1 MKNQIIIPA
10 IILSALMIV
19 SCGKQET
26 NPVMLETPVANISN
40 STAVENA
47 AYYLYIFNSSTQG
60 TTDENSIEFTG
71 LTEGEKYTFIIKA
84 VAEKE
89 SGYQDSKWS
98 TLIEYTLS
106 AEDPGNSDN
115 QDPDNPDNNEDPD
128 NPDNNEDPDIPD
140 NPDDPVV
147 RDPEVGDYYF
157 SDGTWSSKME
167 SGKEVIGIV
176 FWTGDPAKDD
186 NALRND
192 HPECTHGLVV
202 AIDGDQYVAWQSG
215 YASYGKTVGEWV
227 VNNTEYENIATYC
240 ESTDNLNKML
250 GYNNTKAIQAFNA
263 DPSNSAWPVE
273 AVQAVDTYNE
283 THPAPESS
291 SGWYLPSI
299 KEYIIMCYKETDA
312 YFGVLPAT
320 SNYDMLNRILS
331 SIPGAQT
338 IGSDGLGFYSSS
350 TEEKA
355 SINNAYAISFC
366 HAMVATNTKDN
377 ATLYSTRFVLAF

>member
-1 MKNQIIIPA
+1 MKKYYHMKSHIIPT
-10 IILSALMIV
+10 IILSALMAI

-40 STAVENA
+40 STETSFTVSWEAVENA

-60 TTDENSIEFTG
+60 TTEENSIEFTG

-89 SGYQDSKWS
+89 SVYQDSKWS
-98 TLIEYTLS
+98 TLIEYTLQ
-106 AEDPGNSDN
+106 A
-115 QDPDNPDNNEDPD
+115 EDPD
-128 NPDNNEDPDIPD
+128 NPDDNED
-140 NPDDPVV
+140 PDDPVV

-338 IGSDGLGFYSSS
+338 IGNDGLGFYSSS

-355 SINNAYAISFC
+355 SIDKAYAISFC
-366 HAMVATNTKDN
+366 YATVATNTKNN

>member
-1 MKNQIIIPA
+1 MKKYYHMKSHIIPT
-10 IILSALMIV
+10 IILSALMAI

-40 STAVENA
+40 STETSFTVSWEAVENA

-60 TTDENSIEFTG
+60 TTEENSIEFTG

-89 SGYQDSKWS
+89 SVYQDSKWS
-98 TLIEYTLS
+98 TLIEYTLQ
-106 AEDPGNSDN
+106 A
-115 QDPDNPDNNEDPD
+115 EDPD
-128 NPDNNEDPDIPD
+128 NPDDNED
-140 NPDDPVV
+140 PDDPVV
-147 RDPEVGDYYF
+147 LDPEVGDYYF

-355 SINNAYAISFC
+355 TIDKAYAISFC
-366 HAMVATNTKDN
+366 YATVATNTKDN

>member
-1 MKNQIIIPA
+1 MKKYYHMKSHIIPT
-10 IILSALMIV
+10 IILSALMAI

-40 STAVENA
+40 STETSFTVSWEAVENA

-60 TTDENSIEFTG
+60 TTEENSIEFTG

-89 SGYQDSKWS
+89 SVYQDSKWS
-98 TLIEYTLS
+98 TLIEYTLQ
-106 AEDPGNSDN
+106 A
-115 QDPDNPDNNEDPD
+115 EDPD
-128 NPDNNEDPDIPD
+128 NPDDNED
-140 NPDDPVV
+140 PDDPVV
-147 RDPEVGDYYF
+147 LAPEVGDYYF

-338 IGSDGLGFYSSS
+338 IGNDGLGFYSSS

-355 SINNAYAISFC
+355 TIDKAYAISFC
-366 HAMVATNTKDN
+366 YATVATNTKDN

>member
-1 MKNQIIIPA
+1 MKKYYHMKSHIIPT
-10 IILSALMIV
+10 IILSALMAI

-40 STAVENA
+40 STETSFTVSWEAVENA
-47 AYYLYIFNSSTQG
+47 SYYLYIFNSSTQG

-89 SGYQDSKWS
+89 SVYQDSKWS
-98 TLIEYTLS
+98 TLIEYTLQ
-106 AEDPGNSDN
+106 AEDPGN
-115 QDPDNPDNNEDPD
+115 PDDNED
-128 NPDNNEDPDIPD
+128 
-140 NPDDPVV
+140 PDDPVV
-147 RDPEVGDYYF
+147 LDPEVGDYYF

-355 SINNAYAISFC
+355 TIDKAYAISFC
-366 HAMVATNTKDN
+366 YATVATNTKDN

>member
-1 MKNQIIIPA
+1 MKKYYHMKSHIIPT
-10 IILSALMIV
+10 IILSALMAI

-40 STAVENA
+40 STETSFTVSWEAVENA

-89 SGYQDSKWS
+89 SVYQDSKWS
-98 TLIEYTLS
+98 TLIEYTLQ
-106 AEDPGNSDN
+106 A
-115 QDPDNPDNNEDPD
+115 EDPD
-128 NPDNNEDPDIPD
+128 NPDDNED
-140 NPDDPVV
+140 PDDPVV

-320 SNYDMLNRILS
+320 SNYDMLNRKLS

-355 SINNAYAISFC
+355 TIDKAYAISFC
-366 HAMVATNTKDN
+366 YATVATNTKDN

>member
-1 MKNQIIIPA
+1 MKKQIIIPA

-40 STAVENA
+40 STETSFTVSWEAVENA

-106 AEDPGNSDN
+106 AEDP
-115 QDPDNPDNNEDPD
+115 
-128 NPDNNEDPDIPD
+128 DIPD

-147 RDPEVGDYYF
+147 LDPEVGDYYF

-312 YFGVLPAT
+312 YSGVLPAT

-355 SINNAYAISFC
+355 TIEKAYAISFC

>member
-1 MKNQIIIPA
+1 MKKYYHMKSHIIIPT
-10 IILSALMIV
+10 IILSALMAI

-40 STAVENA
+40 STETSFTVSWEAVENA

-106 AEDPGNSDN
+106 AEDP
-115 QDPDNPDNNEDPD
+115 
-128 NPDNNEDPDIPD
+128 DIPD

-147 RDPEVGDYYF
+147 LDPEVGDYYF

-312 YFGVLPAT
+312 YSGVLPAT
-320 SNYDMLNRILS
+320 SNYDKLNRILS

-355 SINNAYAISFC
+355 TIEKAYAISFC

>member
-1 MKNQIIIPA
+1 MA
-10 IILSALMIV
+10 I

-40 STAVENA
+40 STETSFTVSWEAVENA

-89 SGYQDSKWS
+89 SVYQDSKWS
-98 TLIEYTLS
+98 TLIEYTLQ
-106 AEDPGNSDN
+106 AEDSGNSDN
-115 QDPDNPDNNEDPD
+115 QDPD
-128 NPDNNEDPDIPD
+128 
-140 NPDDPVV
+140 DPVV
-147 RDPEVGDYYF
+147 LDPEVGDYYF

-355 SINNAYAISFC
+355 TIDKAYAISFC
-366 HAMVATNTKDN
+366 YATVATNTKDN

>member
-1 MKNQIIIPA
+1 MKKYYHMKSHIIIPT
-10 IILSALMIV
+10 IILSALMAI

-40 STAVENA
+40 STETSFTVSWEAVENA

-71 LTEGEKYTFIIKA
+71 LTEGEKYTFTIKA

-106 AEDPGNSDN
+106 AEDP
-115 QDPDNPDNNEDPD
+115 
-128 NPDNNEDPDIPD
+128 DIPD

-147 RDPEVGDYYF
+147 LDPEVGDYYF

-312 YFGVLPAT
+312 YSGVLPAT
-320 SNYDMLNRILS
+320 SNYDKLNRILS

-355 SINNAYAISFC
+355 TIEKAYAISFC

>member
-1 MKNQIIIPA
+1 MQHTIFTSSILPPKAPRTKTRLSLPVLRKVKN
-10 IILSALMIV
+10 
-19 SCGKQET
+19 
-26 NPVMLETPVANISN
+26 
-40 STAVENA
+40 
-47 AYYLYIFNSSTQG
+47 
-60 TTDENSIEFTG
+60 
-71 LTEGEKYTFIIKA
+71 
-84 VAEKE
+84 
-89 SGYQDSKWS
+89 
-98 TLIEYTLS
+98 
-106 AEDPGNSDN
+106 
-115 QDPDNPDNNEDPD
+115 DNPDDNED
-128 NPDNNEDPDIPD
+128 
-140 NPDDPVV
+140 PDDPVV
-147 RDPEVGDYYF
+147 LDPEVGDYYF

-366 HAMVATNTKDN
+366 YATVATNTKDN

>member
-1 MKNQIIIPA
+1 MKKYYHMKSHIIIPT
-10 IILSALMIV
+10 IILSALMAI

-40 STAVENA
+40 STETSFTVSWEAVENA

-89 SGYQDSKWS
+89 SVYQDSKWS
-98 TLIEYTLS
+98 TLIEYTLQ
-106 AEDPGNSDN
+106 A
-115 QDPDNPDNNEDPD
+115 EDPD
-128 NPDNNEDPDIPD
+128 NPDDNED
-140 NPDDPVV
+140 PDDPVV
-147 RDPEVGDYYF
+147 LDPEVGDYYF

-338 IGSDGLGFYSSS
+338 IGNDGLGFYSSS

-355 SINNAYAISFC
+355 TIDKAYAISFC
-366 HAMVATNTKDN
+366 YATVATNTKDN

>member
-1 MKNQIIIPA
+1 MKKYYHMKSHIIPT
-10 IILSALMIV
+10 IILSALMAI

-40 STAVENA
+40 STETSFTVSWEAVENA

-60 TTDENSIEFTG
+60 TTEENSIEFTG

-89 SGYQDSKWS
+89 SVYQDSKWS
-98 TLIEYTLS
+98 TLIEYTLQ
-106 AEDPGNSDN
+106 A
-115 QDPDNPDNNEDPD
+115 EDPD
-128 NPDNNEDPDIPD
+128 NPDDNED
-140 NPDDPVV
+140 PDDPVV
-147 RDPEVGDYYF
+147 LDPEVGDYYF

-338 IGSDGLGFYSSS
+338 IGNDGLGFYSSS

-355 SINNAYAISFC
+355 TIDKAYAISFC
-366 HAMVATNTKDN
+366 YATVATNTKDN

>member
-10 IILSALMIV
+10 IILSALMII

-40 STAVENA
+40 STETSFTVSWEAVENA

-89 SGYQDSKWS
+89 SVYQDSKWS
-98 TLIEYTLS
+98 TLIEYTLQ
-106 AEDPGNSDN
+106 A
-115 QDPDNPDNNEDPD
+115 EDPD
-128 NPDNNEDPDIPD
+128 NPDDNED
-140 NPDDPVV
+140 PDDPVV
-147 RDPEVGDYYF
+147 LDPEVGDYYF

-338 IGSDGLGFYSSS
+338 IGDDGLGFYSSS

-355 SINNAYAISFC
+355 SIDKAYAISFC

>member
-1 MKNQIIIPA
+1 MKKYYHMKSHIIPT
-10 IILSALMIV
+10 IILSALMAI

-40 STAVENA
+40 STDTSFTVSWEAVENA

-89 SGYQDSKWS
+89 SVYQDSKWS
-98 TLIEYTLS
+98 TLIEYTLQ
-106 AEDPGNSDN
+106 AEDPD
-115 QDPDNPDNNEDPD
+115 DNED
-128 NPDNNEDPDIPD
+128 
-140 NPDDPVV
+140 PDDPVV

-355 SINNAYAISFC
+355 TIDKAYAISFC
-366 HAMVATNTKDN
+366 YATVATNTKDN

>member
-1 MKNQIIIPA
+1 MRKYYHMKSHIIPT
-10 IILSALMIV
+10 IILSALMAI

-40 STAVENA
+40 STETSFTVSWEAVENA

-89 SGYQDSKWS
+89 SVYQDSKWS
-98 TLIEYTLS
+98 TLIEYTLQ
-106 AEDPGNSDN
+106 A
-115 QDPDNPDNNEDPD
+115 EDPD
-128 NPDNNEDPDIPD
+128 NPDDNED
-140 NPDDPVV
+140 PDDPVV
-147 RDPEVGDYYF
+147 LDPEVGDYYF

-355 SINNAYAISFC
+355 TIDKAYAISFC
-366 HAMVATNTKDN
+366 YATVATNTKDN

>member
-1 MKNQIIIPA
+1 MKKYYHMKSHIIPT
-10 IILSALMIV
+10 IILSALMAI

-40 STAVENA
+40 STETSFTVSWEAVENA

-60 TTDENSIEFTG
+60 TTEENSIEFTG

-89 SGYQDSKWS
+89 SVYQDSKWS
-98 TLIEYTLS
+98 TLIEYTLQ
-106 AEDPGNSDN
+106 A
-115 QDPDNPDNNEDPD
+115 EDPD
-128 NPDNNEDPDIPD
+128 NPDDNED
-140 NPDDPVV
+140 PDDPVV
-147 RDPEVGDYYF
+147 LAPEVGDYYF

-202 AIDGDQYVAWQSG
+202 AIDGDHYVAWQSG

-338 IGSDGLGFYSSS
+338 IGNDGLGFYSSS

-355 SINNAYAISFC
+355 TIDKAYAISFC
-366 HAMVATNTKDN
+366 YATVATNTKDN